1 MSKLLLEDV
10 SDGEDQVIWT
20 RSVGGCHPAQNHDED
35 HDEGHE
41 DHDEGDED
49 HDEGHD
55 EDHDEGHNDEGDDD
69 HDEGDDHL
77 GVR

>member
-10 SDGEDQVIWT
+10 SDGEDEVIWT

-41 DHDEGDED
+41 DHY
-49 HDEGHD
+49 EGHD
-55 EDHDEGHNDEGDDD
+55 EDHDEGGKD